1 MTEPDVTLTD
11 YGLAIECGLFLYL
24 LHRRGQRAKPVGAA
38 LLLFF
43 GSVGVATLAGG
54 TVHGFFLDGDTVG
67 HLVLWRI
74 ALIAI
79 GATALSAWTIGA
91 GLLFSAPMARRIIHV
106 ARAGYAGYLVL
117 ALFVTQDFLL
127 AVLFHFPAA
136 LFLLGVLAV
145 TYARTRERWS
155 LITAFGVSLTFV
167 ASAVQQGGI
176 ALHPSYF
183 NHNAL
188 YHLIQAVALWLL
200 YLGFR
205 SIAPRASG
213 RNVPA

>member
-11 YGLAIECGLFLYL
+11 YGLAIECALFAYL
-24 LHRRGQRAKPVGAA
+24 LHRRGHGATPVGAA

-43 GSVGVATLAGG
+43 GSAGVASLAGG
-54 TVHGFFLDGDTVG
+54 TVHGFFLDGETLG
-67 HLVLWRI
+67 HVVLWRV

-91 GLLFSAPMARRIIHV
+91 SLLFPAPTAGRITLAART
-106 ARAGYAGYLVL
+106 AYAGYVIL
-117 ALFVTQDFLL
+117 ALFVTQDFRL
-127 AVLFHFPAA
+127 AVIFHLPAA
-136 LFLLGVLAV
+136 LFLFGALSV
-145 TYARTRERWS
+145 TYARRRERWT
-155 LITAFGVSLTFV
+155 LVAVLGVTLTFI
-167 ASAVQQGGI
+167 APAVQQSGI

-200 YLGFR
+200 FLGFR
-205 SIAPRASG
+205 SIARRVEANPLS
-213 RNVPA
+213 